1 MKKKTIKWD
10 ILSVLVVC
18 VILIAALL
26 TACSSRQADATPAN
40 EETTKAE
47 VTEKAQTVE
56 QTKKVAVSEPTE
68 EPTPEP
74 VVYEGIDMESTLPGA
89 DWLDTFDGIINE
101 PKLVIFN
108 DETNRKVIVE
118 NGQKIDFSDTDA
130 LVIYIPKGKE
140 ASYESSQN
148 DSAIF
153 GEISFEGIRTIN
165 KGLFIG
171 IKDGEEIPLKYIE
184 KMDGNEYELTVT
196 LVAQKDE

>member
-26 TACSSRQADATPAN
+26 TACSSRQAAATPAN

-56 QTKKVAVSEPTE
+56 QTEKVAVSEPTE

-74 VVYEGIDMESTLPGA
+74 VVYEGIDMESMLPGA

>member
-26 TACSSRQADATPAN
+26 TACSSRQAAATPAN

-47 VTEKAQTVE
+47 VTEKAQIVE
-56 QTKKVAVSEPTE
+56 QTEKVAVSEPAE

>member
-26 TACSSRQADATPAN
+26 TACSSRQAAATPAN
-40 EETTKAE
+40 EKTTKAE

-56 QTKKVAVSEPTE
+56 QTEKVAVSEPTE

>member
-18 VILIAALL
+18 VILIATLL
-26 TACSSRQADATPAN
+26 TACSSRQAAATPAN

-56 QTKKVAVSEPTE
+56 QTEKVAVSEPTE

-130 LVIYIPKGKE
+130 LVVYIPKGKE

>member
-1 MKKKTIKWD
+1 M
-10 ILSVLVVC
+10 
-18 VILIAALL
+18 
-26 TACSSRQADATPAN
+26 
-40 EETTKAE
+40 
-47 VTEKAQTVE
+47 
-56 QTKKVAVSEPTE
+56 SEPTE